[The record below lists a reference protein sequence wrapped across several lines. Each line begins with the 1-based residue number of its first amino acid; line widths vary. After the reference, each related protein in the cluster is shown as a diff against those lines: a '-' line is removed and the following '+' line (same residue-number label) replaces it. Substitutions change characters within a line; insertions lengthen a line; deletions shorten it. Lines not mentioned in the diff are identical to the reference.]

1 MNGRKIL
8 EYSLLAGAT
17 FLLSQSAFST
27 QERFK
32 IKKRSQGFSE
42 VSGLRCMPMECSHIH
57 HGLPEAKYGMYMTV
71 LEHYL
76 YHEAFKER
84 PELINLSRRDNDS
97 AIASV
102 RQRVQ
107 DFYDKK
113 KWDYPDAEYLERVTQ
128 RTLFA
133 VSEYCDEVGIDNPVD
148 GLLAGME
155 V

>member
-8 EYSLLAGAT
+8 EYSVLVGAT
-17 FLLSQSAFST
+17 FLLSQTAFGT
-27 QERFK
+27 RERRE

-42 VSGLRCMPMECSHIH
+42 VSGLRCMPMECSHIL

-76 YHEAFKER
+76 YHEAFRER

-107 DFYDKK
+107 AFYDKK
-113 KWDYPDAEYLERVTQ
+113 NWDYPDAGYLERVTQ

-133 VSEYCDEVGIDNPVD
+133 VSEYCDEIGIDNPVAT
-148 GLLAGME
+148 LLADME
-155 V
+155 A